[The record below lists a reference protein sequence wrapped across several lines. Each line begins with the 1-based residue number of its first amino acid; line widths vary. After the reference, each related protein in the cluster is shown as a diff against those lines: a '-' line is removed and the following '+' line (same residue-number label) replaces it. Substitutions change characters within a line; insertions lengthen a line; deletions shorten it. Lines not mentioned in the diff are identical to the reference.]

1 MGYSVIT
8 AILVTFKI
16 ILAVGYQN
24 TGIAKQ
30 NQMLIL
36 QLKTLLGYILLEKFF
51 SQNKRKFNFYKLES
65 IKQFRCD
72 KYERLCKNE

>member
-1 MGYSVIT
+1 MGYSVIV
-8 AILVTFKI
+8 AILLPFKI

-36 QLKTLLGYILLEKFF
+36 QLKALLGYVLLEKIF
-51 SQNKRKFNFYKLES
+51 SQNKRTFNF
-65 IKQFRCD
+65 
-72 KYERLCKNE
+72 